1 MTGMFCIH
9 GIREASASK
18 QGAEKIEPVSS
29 RVSKDPLLSMDEIAK
44 SRIRKRGKNSEK
56 RMKERMA
63 YAARRRERGFTSIEL
78 VIVIVVMSLL
88 SASIIIK
95 NPFTIKDYSS
105 IAADQLIA
113 DIQYVQ
119 MRAMGMRVSQSIKL
133 RVDAGDYG
141 IYTVAEARKT
151 LPGNVKVTGTS
162 FGGSITFN
170 SIGEPNYYGTIDL
183 SGGKTAGGQTIR
195 VYASTGKAIIE

>member
-1 MTGMFCIH
+1 MHGMQTAFTNKEGAVQLPDPEEPAVQYRRDCKVERRTGGDSQRGMKKGRIYPT
-9 GIREASASK
+9 RT
-18 QGAEKIEPVSS
+18 
-29 RVSKDPLLSMDEIAK
+29 RAK
-44 SRIRKRGKNSEK
+44 
-56 RMKERMA
+56 
-63 YAARRRERGFTSIEL
+63 GFTSIEL
-78 VIVIVVMSLL
+78 VIVIVVLSLL

-162 FGGSITFN
+162 FAGTITFN
-170 SIGEPNYYGTIDL
+170 SIGEPTEGVGTIDL

-195 VYASTGKAIIE
+195 VYASTGKTVIE

>member
-1 MTGMFCIH
+1 MFCIH

-78 VIVIVVMSLL
+78 VIVIVVLSLL

-141 IYTVAEARKT
+141 IYTVAGARKT

-162 FGGSITFN
+162 GFAGPITFN

-195 VYASTGKAIIE
+195 VYASTGKTVIE